1 MSDPRKVMVFEDKA
15 RLVAFVVKR
24 WRDIYNV
31 TMREK
36 GYMAVALSGGRTP
49 VDLYRAL
56 ALEGDRLPWRRIHI
70 FLVDERFV
78 PYSDKESNYGMMRE
92 VLFEKVH
99 IPEGNIHPIE
109 THLPGPDEAASRYE
123 EEMIRFFRLKPRQ
136 IPQFDLVLLG
146 LGEDGH
152 TASLFPG
159 SPVLHDTN
167 HLARAVARDKE
178 LFHRITITIPV
189 INHSEHTMFLV

>member
-1 MSDPRKVMVFEDKA
+1 
-15 RLVAFVVKR
+15 
-24 WRDIYNV
+24 
-31 TMREK
+31 
-36 GYMAVALSGGRTP
+36 
-49 VDLYRAL
+49 
-56 ALEGDRLPWRRIHI
+56 
-70 FLVDERFV
+70 
-78 PYSDKESNYGMMRE
+78 MMRE

-189 INHSEHTMFLV
+189 INHSEHTMFLVEGASKAAALKKVAEEKDQALPATRIRPIHDDLHFLADREAAGLLSKDTYVTVADPLTDRP